1 MSTSAESRAF
11 FPKDNIDAELAEM
24 CANLADHQLHSG
36 DSRPRIVF
44 GNGEEVELPSD
55 LSKSWARCSRDARW
69 PRHYCRANKYGPFN
83 PRGRRPT
90 RHLPPH
96 TGTSPRRRRHSFHE
110 TTAPSAHSASQS
122 LDYQERQRRNSD
134 DALSSIVTDTQAFDD
149 YDLNPQAIKSALQSA
164 SWRLGYGLYRIS
176 RYLRSSA

>member
-1 MSTSAESRAF
+1 MSTSAESKTF
-11 FPKDNIDAELAEM
+11 LPKDNIDAELAEM

-55 LSKSWARCSRDARW
+55 IVEILGRVAAAMLDGRAITVAPTSTVLSTQEAADLLGIS
-69 PRHYCRANKYGPFN
+69 
-83 PRGRRPT
+83 RPT
-90 RHLPPH
+90 LVRLLEDGVIPFMK
-96 TGTSPRRRRHSFHE
+96 PRRHRRIQL
-110 TTAPSAHSASQS
+110 ADL

-164 SWRLGYGLYRIS
+164 RHGD
-176 RYLRSSA
+176 